1 MAIRPVTRFAGT
13 LPKAGNAEAECED
26 AFCLAGSQLAIADG
40 ASEGSYSQVWAGILA
55 RAFCDDDA
63 AGWQEAEFF
72 SWIEACQREWSTWE
86 RDLAQ
91 KDLPWFT
98 RDKLRQGAF
107 AAFIGLALSASEW
120 HAFACGDCCLL
131 IIRDDA
137 VAGSFPI
144 ERSDDFGNLPSLIAS
159 TRPVLDHALQVR
171 TGEALPGD
179 RLYLVSDALAC
190 WFLTGLENGER
201 PWDLL
206 ATIVSD
212 ADLASLVSSERQQGR
227 LRNDDVTLVAIEIA
241 DA

>member
-63 AGWQEAEFF
+63 AGWQEPEFS

-107 AAFIGLALSASEW
+107 AAFIGLALSAS
-120 HAFACGDCCLL
+120 AC
-131 IIRDDA
+131 
-137 VAGSFPI
+137 VTAG
-144 ERSDDFGNLPSLIAS
+144 AS
-159 TRPVLDHALQVR
+159 AEP
-171 TGEALPGD
+171 P
-179 RLYLVSDALAC
+179 
-190 WFLTGLENGER
+190 N
-201 PWDLL
+201 
-206 ATIVSD
+206 
-212 ADLASLVSSERQQGR
+212 
-227 LRNDDVTLVAIEIA
+227 EIA
-241 DA
+241 PSSAGFGCAPTAISSLS